1 MCRRNWALWLAFIVA
16 LGTGS
21 SLGLPAAGEQES
33 RCEVASGISL
43 PPPRVVHFDL
53 DSTAIKAKY
62 RRDLDALARRYTG
75 NPNFRLCLT
84 GQADNSGNKDYNR
97 RLALR
102 RAQAVK
108 TYLVERGLRPAGI
121 ATRVR
126 GEVFG
131 DSFLSALSED
141 ETNRRVEVKILSR

>member
-1 MCRRNWALWLAFIVA
+1 MGGRKGALWLFFIIV
-16 LGTGS
+16 LGIGS

-33 RCEVASGISL
+33 ECEVADGVSL

-62 RRDLDALARRYTG
+62 RGDLEALARRYAG

-84 GQADNSGNKDYNR
+84 GQADSRGNKDYNR
-97 RLALR
+97 GLALR
-102 RAQAVK
+102 RAEAVK
-108 TYLVERGLRPAGI
+108 AYLVARGLSADVLS
-121 ATRVR
+121 TRVR

-131 DSFLSALSED
+131 DSFLSSLSED
-141 ETNRRVEVKILSR
+141 GTNRRVEVKILSR

>member
-1 MCRRNWALWLAFIVA
+1 MGGRTGLLWPVFIVI
-16 LGTGS
+16 LGIWS
-21 SLGLPAAGEQES
+21 SFGLPAAGEQES
-33 RCEVASGISL
+33 KCEVADGFSP

-62 RRDLDALARRYTG
+62 RQDLAALARRYAG

-84 GQADNSGNKDYNR
+84 GQADSSGNKAYNR
-97 RLALR
+97 DLALR
-102 RAQAVK
+102 RARAVK
-108 TYLVERGLRPAGI
+108 AYLVEQGVSRGVI

-131 DSFLSALSED
+131 DSFLSSLSED
-141 ETNRRVEVKILSR
+141 ESNRRVEVEILSR

>member
-1 MCRRNWALWLAFIVA
+1 MGGRKGALWLFFIIV
-16 LGTGS
+16 LGIGS

-33 RCEVASGISL
+33 ECEVADGVSL

-62 RRDLDALARRYTG
+62 RGDLEALARRYAG

-84 GQADNSGNKDYNR
+84 GQADSRGNKDYNR
-97 RLALR
+97 GLALR
-102 RAQAVK
+102 RAEAVK
-108 TYLVERGLRPAGI
+108 AYFVARGLPADVLS
-121 ATRVR
+121 TRVR

-131 DSFLSALSED
+131 DSFLSSLSED
-141 ETNRRVEVKILSR
+141 ETNRRVEVLILSR